1 MSARPPKPV
10 YFSNGQAL
18 QSAPIAPPL
27 TVRLTRFIESIY
39 FFLGLYFTT
48 LFSLDSYAAA
58 ENSSFNINN
67 QKNRYTT
74 RSRWGGAQPHSVEEA
89 EAEVE
94 VAVVRDLVRD
104 ALAVW
109 MMFVGRS
116 ALHQPPSMSEIPATN
131 AEWADKIANMKKQ
144 LPRRSL
150 TQPPIPTQIH
160 RTIDH
165 TLLTTPV
172 DASQIDTLCKEALEY
187 DFAGVCVRLEHV
199 ARAAGHLKGSN
210 TAVACVVGFP
220 EGTHETTEK
229 VREAKEAVQ
238 QGATELD
245 MVIRYNLLKEGR
257 YKEVFDDVLA
267 VRHAAP
273 TPIVLK
279 AILEATE
286 LEEHQLID
294 ATIVSCMAGAD
305 YIKTST
311 GWNGGASAQHL
322 KLMNF
327 AAQMCGCTCL
337 IKASGGIRNAEELLR
352 MLKAGANRIGTSSGV
367 KIMKEIDEG
376 EVLEQG
382 CGHAVA

>member
-1 MSARPPKPV
+1 
-10 YFSNGQAL
+10 
-18 QSAPIAPPL
+18 
-27 TVRLTRFIESIY
+27 
-39 FFLGLYFTT
+39 
-48 LFSLDSYAAA
+48 
-58 ENSSFNINN
+58 
-67 QKNRYTT
+67 
-74 RSRWGGAQPHSVEEA
+74 
-89 EAEVE
+89 
-94 VAVVRDLVRD
+94 
-104 ALAVW
+104 
-109 MMFVGRS
+109 
-116 ALHQPPSMSEIPATN
+116 MSEIPATN
-131 AEWADKIANMKKQ
+131 AEWADKIANMKNQ

-187 DFAGVCVRLEHV
+187 DFASVCVRLEHV

-220 EGTHETTEK
+220 EGTYETIEK

-245 MVIRYNLLKEGR
+245 MVIRYTLLKERR

-279 AILEATE
+279 AIVEASE
-286 LEEHQLID
+286 LDENQLID

-305 YIKTST
+305 YLKTST
-311 GWNGGASAQHL
+311 GWNGGASTEHL

-337 IKASGGIRNAEELLR
+337 IKASGGIRNAEQLLR
-352 MLKAGANRIGTSSGV
+352 MLKAGANRIGTSAGV

-382 CGHAVA
+382 CGHAVI